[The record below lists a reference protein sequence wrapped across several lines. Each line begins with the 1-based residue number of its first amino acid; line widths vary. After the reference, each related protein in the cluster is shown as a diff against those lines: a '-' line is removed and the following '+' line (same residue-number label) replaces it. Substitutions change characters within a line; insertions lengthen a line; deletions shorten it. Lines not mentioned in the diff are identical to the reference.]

1 MSENATEELGKL
13 FADYKQEK
21 VEPVVEE
28 ITEEVTLSEDE
39 QNKFNLFSGLI
50 QSLSETNEKSY
61 PEELPS
67 DVEPAPEDDPTD
79 DVTSD
84 VGDWIKK
91 DIDKSDK
98 KVEAFQE
105 LFASLIPDPLTNSS
119 KLEPVEEQIVEE
131 VVTPV
136 EEEVIVEKK
145 VEQPKKPRTIK
156 KAMVSVDE
164 QKFMSSF
171 LDEIAKLPPKE
182 KPVDVSEQSFP
193 NSIKDSLLTPD
204 QTSLQRKVAQPEDSL
219 TRLRKE
225 FEQFRTV
232 MQRNLEAKQNAYDGN
247 SGSGAVK
254 IQDMDDVDIDTALVD
269 KNVLRFNSTTGKFD
283 GVALETEDLILET
296 GNAILLDGTDSD
308 GSDAGSRIDLE
319 DGTFGGLGTF
329 TDSTVFNDGR
339 VLAYKASTGKVE
351 GVVRVTEAL
360 VLETNEKLLLEG
372 TDSDSTN
379 EGDFLNLEDDTF
391 GRVPDLSNLVQD
403 VIPDQNNVRN
413 LGSSTKRFNELFL
426 SGQTID
432 LGGATIS
439 SDGSG
444 VVSISADGVTLP
456 QGSKV
461 STDTIA
467 VAGTNG
473 KTSVDVPFFSR
484 AGGTSTANATF
495 KFQSKG
501 LSYVFTDAGSF
512 TLANGTALEDSNP
525 ELFTF

>member
-1 MSENATEELGKL
+1 MEKSATEELSKL
-13 FADYKQEK
+13 FTGYKKEK

-79 DVTSD
+79 DVTGD
-84 VGDWIKK
+84 VGEWIKK

-105 LFASLIPDPLTNSS
+105 LFAPLTDIP
-119 KLEPVEEQIVEE
+119 LTEPVEEEIVEE
-131 VVTPV
+131 VVSPV
-136 EEEVIVEKK
+136 EEEVFVEKK
-145 VEQPKKPRTIK
+145 ISQPKKPKVIK

-171 LDEIAKLPPKE
+171 LDEISKLPPEE
-182 KPVDVSEQSFP
+182 KPVDISEQSFP

-254 IQDMDDVDIDTALVD
+254 IQDMDDVDADGALING
-269 KNVLRFNSTTGKFD
+269 NVFRFNSSKGKFD
-283 GVALETEDLILET
+283 SVAPVTEAIIQEGT
-296 GNAILLDGTDSD
+296 ENEKILLDGTDAD
-308 GSDAGSRIDLE
+308 
-319 DGTFGGLGTF
+319 
-329 TDSTVFNDGR
+329 
-339 VLAYKASTGKVE
+339 
-351 GVVRVTEAL
+351 
-360 VLETNEKLLLEG
+360 G
-372 TDSDSTN
+372 TDSGGFIS
-379 EGDFLNLEDDTF
+379 LEDDTF
-391 GRVPDLSNLVQD
+391 GSVGFDNISEDILPDLTNT
-403 VIPDQNNVRN
+403 RN
-413 LGSSTKRFNELFL
+413 LGSSTKRFKELFL
-426 SGQTID
+426 AGQTID

-439 SDGSG
+439 SDGTG
-444 VVSISADGVTLP
+444 TVSISSDGVTLP
-456 QGSKV
+456 SNSKV
-461 STDTIA
+461 GSDTIA
-467 VAGTNG
+467 KAGTNG
-473 KTSVDVPFFSR
+473 KTSIDVEFFSR

-501 LSYVFTDAGSF
+501 LSYVFTDAGTF
-512 TLANGTALEDSNP
+512 TLSDGTSLEDSNP

>member
-13 FADYKQEK
+13 FEKLESIAKETKLEEKKKIDYVETTESDLSSLFAELEK
-21 VEPVVEE
+21 VSQETKTSNGDSEE
-28 ITEEVTLSEDE
+28 KLNEFASLFENISQQKEE
-39 QNKFNLFSGLI
+39 
-50 QSLSETNEKSY
+50 Y
-61 PEELPS
+61 PDDLPS

-84 VGDWIKK
+84 VGEWIKK
-91 DIDKSDK
+91 DVDKNDK
-98 KVEAFQE
+98 KVKAIEE
-105 LFASLIPDPLTNSS
+105 LFASLLPNDLTNST
-119 KLEPVEEQIVEE
+119 KLEPIVEE
-131 VVTPV
+131 FQ
-136 EEEVIVEKK
+136 EKPI
-145 VEQPKKPRTIK
+145 QPKKSKTIK
-156 KAMVSVDE
+156 KATISVDE
-164 QKFMSSF
+164 QKFMSKV
-171 LDEIAKLPPKE
+171 LNDIEKIPTKE
-182 KPVDVSEQSFP
+182 KPVDISEQSFP

-225 FEQFRTV
+225 FEQFRTL
-232 MQRNLEAKQNAYDGN
+232 MQRNLESRQNAFSS
-247 SGSGAVK
+247 SGSGEVK
-254 IQDMDDVDIDTALVD
+254 IQNMDDIDIDTVLVD
-269 KNVLRFNSTTGKFD
+269 KNVLRFNATTGKFD

-296 GNAILLDGTDSD
+296 GSAVLLDGTDSD

-319 DGTFGGLGTF
+319 D
-329 TDSTVFNDGR
+329 
-339 VLAYKASTGKVE
+339 
-351 GVVRVTEAL
+351 
-360 VLETNEKLLLEG
+360 
-372 TDSDSTN
+372 
-379 EGDFLNLEDDTF
+379 DTF
-391 GRVPDLSNLVQD
+391 GSGVDLSNVTQD
-403 VIPDQNNVRN
+403 IIPDQNNVRN
-413 LGSSTKRFNELFL
+413 LGSSTNRFKELFL

-456 QGSKV
+456 TGSKV
-461 STDTIA
+461 SADTIA

-501 LSYVFTDAGSF
+501 LSYVFTDAGTF
-512 TLANGTALEDSNP
+512 TLSDGTALEDSNP

>member
-1 MSENATEELGKL
+1 MEKSATEELSKL
-13 FADYKQEK
+13 FTGYKKEK
-21 VEPVVEE
+21 VKPVVEE

-105 LFASLIPDPLTNSS
+105 LFAPLTDIP
-119 KLEPVEEQIVEE
+119 LTEPVEEEIVEE
-131 VVTPV
+131 VVSPV
-136 EEEVIVEKK
+136 EEEVFVEKK
-145 VEQPKKPRTIK
+145 VTQPKKPKTIK
-156 KAMVSVDE
+156 KAMVSIDE

-171 LDEIAKLPPKE
+171 LDEISKLPPEE
-182 KPVDVSEQSFP
+182 KPVDISEQSFP

-254 IQDMDDVDIDTALVD
+254 IQDMDDVDADGALING
-269 KNVLRFNSTTGKFD
+269 NVFRFNSSKGKFD
-283 GVALETEDLILET
+283 SVAPVTEAIIQEGT
-296 GNAILLDGTDSD
+296 ENEKILLDGTDAD
-308 GSDAGSRIDLE
+308 
-319 DGTFGGLGTF
+319 
-329 TDSTVFNDGR
+329 
-339 VLAYKASTGKVE
+339 
-351 GVVRVTEAL
+351 
-360 VLETNEKLLLEG
+360 G
-372 TDSDSTN
+372 TDSGGFIS
-379 EGDFLNLEDDTF
+379 LEDDTF
-391 GRVPDLSNLVQD
+391 GSVGFDNISEDIIPDLTNT
-403 VIPDQNNVRN
+403 RN
-413 LGSSTKRFNELFL
+413 LGSSTKRFKELFL
-426 SGQTID
+426 AGQTID

-439 SDGSG
+439 SDGTG
-444 VVSISADGVTLP
+444 TVSISSDGVTLP
-456 QGSKV
+456 SNSKV
-461 STDTIA
+461 GSDTIA
-467 VAGTNG
+467 KAGTNG
-473 KTSVDVPFFSR
+473 KTSIDVEFFSR

-501 LSYVFTDAGSF
+501 LSYVFTDAGTF
-512 TLANGTALEDSNP
+512 TLSDGTSLEDSNP

>member
-1 MSENATEELGKL
+1 MSKSATEELGKL
-13 FADYKQEK
+13 FAEYKEKK

-28 ITEEVTLSEDE
+28 ITEEVVLSEDE

-61 PEELPS
+61 PDELPS

-79 DVTSD
+79 DVTGD
-84 VGDWIKK
+84 VGEWIKK

-105 LFASLIPDPLTNSS
+105 LFAPLTDIP
-119 KLEPVEEQIVEE
+119 LTEPIEEEITEE
-131 VVTPV
+131 VVSPI
-136 EEEVIVEKK
+136 EEEVFVEKK
-145 VEQPKKPRTIK
+145 VSQPKKPKPIK
-156 KAMVSVDE
+156 KAMVSIDE
-164 QKFMSSF
+164 QRFMSSF
-171 LDEIAKLPPKE
+171 LDEISKLPPEE

-254 IQDMDDVDIDTALVD
+254 IQDMDDVDVDEALV
-269 KNVLRFNSTTGKFD
+269 NGRVLRFNTSKGKFD
-283 GVALETEDLILET
+283 GVAPVTEALIQEGT
-296 GNAILLDGTDSD
+296 DDDKILLDGTDSS
-308 GSDAGSRIDLE
+308 GSDSGNFITLE
-319 DGTFGGLGTF
+319 D
-329 TDSTVFNDGR
+329 
-339 VLAYKASTGKVE
+339 ASVGSAVDLTAV
-351 GVVRVTEAL
+351 AQ
-360 VLETNEKLLLEG
+360 
-372 TDSDSTN
+372 DI
-379 EGDFLNLEDDTF
+379 
-391 GRVPDLSNLVQD
+391 VPDQTNL
-403 VIPDQNNVRN
+403 RN
-413 LGSSTKRFNELFL
+413 LGSSSRRFKELFL
-426 SGQTID
+426 AGQTID

-439 SDGSG
+439 SDGTG
-444 VVSISADGVTLP
+444 TVSISSDGVTLP
-456 QGSKV
+456 SNSKV
-461 STDTIA
+461 GSDTIA
-467 VAGTNG
+467 KAGTNG
-473 KTSVDVPFFSR
+473 KTSIDVEFFSR

-501 LSYVFTDAGSF
+501 NSYVFTDSGTF
-512 TLANGTALEDSNP
+512 TLRAGTALEDQNP

>member
-1 MSENATEELGKL
+1 MEKSATEELSKL
-13 FADYKQEK
+13 FTGYKKEK

-79 DVTSD
+79 DVTGD
-84 VGDWIKK
+84 VGEWIKK

-105 LFASLIPDPLTNSS
+105 LFAPLTDIP
-119 KLEPVEEQIVEE
+119 LTEPVEEQIVEK
-131 VVTPV
+131 VISPV
-136 EEEVIVEKK
+136 EEQKIIVEKK
-145 VEQPKKPRTIK
+145 VVQPKKPKTIK
-156 KAMVSVDE
+156 KAMISVEE
-164 QKFMSSF
+164 QKYMSGF
-171 LDEIAKLPPKE
+171 LDEIAKLPPE
-182 KPVDVSEQSFP
+182 ETPVDMSEQSFP

-254 IQDMDDVDIDTALVD
+254 IQDMDDVDADGALING
-269 KNVLRFNSTTGKFD
+269 NVFRFNSSKGKFD
-283 GVALETEDLILET
+283 SVAPVTEAIIQEGT
-296 GNAILLDGTDSD
+296 ENEKILLDGTDAD
-308 GSDAGSRIDLE
+308 
-319 DGTFGGLGTF
+319 
-329 TDSTVFNDGR
+329 
-339 VLAYKASTGKVE
+339 
-351 GVVRVTEAL
+351 
-360 VLETNEKLLLEG
+360 G
-372 TDSDSTN
+372 TDSGGFIS
-379 EGDFLNLEDDTF
+379 LEDDTF
-391 GRVPDLSNLVQD
+391 GSVGFDNISEDIIPDLTNT
-403 VIPDQNNVRN
+403 RN
-413 LGSSTKRFNELFL
+413 LGSSTKRFKELFL
-426 SGQTID
+426 AGQTID

-439 SDGSG
+439 SDGTG
-444 VVSISADGVTLP
+444 VVSISSDGVTLP
-456 QGSKV
+456 SNSKV
-461 STDTIA
+461 GSDTIA
-467 VAGTNG
+467 KAGTNG
-473 KTSVDVPFFSR
+473 KTSIDVNFFSR

-495 KFQSKG
+495 KFQSVG
-501 LSYVFTDAGSF
+501 NSYVFTDSGSF
-512 TLANGTALEDSNP
+512 TLSDGTALEDSNP

>member
-13 FADYKQEK
+13 FAEYKEKK
-21 VEPVVEE
+21 VEPVIEDV
-28 ITEEVTLSEDE
+28 TEEVTLSEDE
-39 QNKFNLFSGLI
+39 QNKFNLFSVI
-50 QSLSETNEKSY
+50 IKSLSETNEKSY

-79 DVTSD
+79 DVTGD
-84 VGDWIKK
+84 VGEWIKK

-98 KVEAFQE
+98 KVEAFKE
-105 LFASLIPDPLTNSS
+105 LFAPLTDIP
-119 KLEPVEEQIVEE
+119 LTEPVEEQIVEE
-131 VVTPV
+131 VVSPI
-136 EEEVIVEKK
+136 EEEVFVEKK
-145 VEQPKKPRTIK
+145 VVQPKKPKPIK
-156 KAMVSVDE
+156 KAMVSIDE
-164 QKFMSSF
+164 QRFMSSF
-171 LDEIAKLPPKE
+171 LDEISKLPPEE
-182 KPVDVSEQSFP
+182 KPVDISEQSFP

-225 FEQFRTV
+225 FEQFRTL
-232 MQRNLEAKQNAYDGN
+232 MQRNLESRQNAFSS
-247 SGSGAVK
+247 SGSGEVK
-254 IQDMDDVDIDTALVD
+254 IQNMDDIDIDTVLVD
-269 KNVLRFNSTTGKFD
+269 KNVLRFNATTGKFD

-296 GNAILLDGTDSD
+296 GSAVLLDGTDSD

-319 DGTFGGLGTF
+319 D
-329 TDSTVFNDGR
+329 
-339 VLAYKASTGKVE
+339 
-351 GVVRVTEAL
+351 
-360 VLETNEKLLLEG
+360 
-372 TDSDSTN
+372 
-379 EGDFLNLEDDTF
+379 DTF
-391 GRVPDLSNLVQD
+391 GSGVDLSNVTQD
-403 VIPDQNNVRN
+403 IIPDQNNVRN
-413 LGSSTKRFNELFL
+413 LGSSTKRFKELFL
-426 SGQTID
+426 TGQTID

-461 STDTIA
+461 SADTIA

-501 LSYVFTDAGSF
+501 LSYVFTDAGTF

>member
-1 MSENATEELGKL
+1 MSESATEELGKL
-13 FADYKQEK
+13 FAEYKEKK

-28 ITEEVTLSEDE
+28 ITEELVLSEDE

-79 DVTSD
+79 DVTGD
-84 VGDWIKK
+84 VGEWIKK

-105 LFASLIPDPLTNSS
+105 LFAPLTDIS
-119 KLEPVEEQIVEE
+119 LTEPIEEEIVEE
-131 VVTPV
+131 VVSPV
-136 EEEVIVEKK
+136 EEEIVVEKK
-145 VEQPKKPRTIK
+145 VQQPKKPRTIK
-156 KAMVSVDE
+156 KAMISVDE
-164 QKFMSSF
+164 QKYMSSF
-171 LDEIAKLPPKE
+171 LDEISKLPPEE

-254 IQDMDDVDIDTALVD
+254 IQDMDDVDADGALING
-269 KNVLRFNSTTGKFD
+269 NVFRFNSSKGKFD
-283 GVALETEDLILET
+283 SVAPVTEAIIQEGT
-296 GNAILLDGTDSD
+296 ENEKILLDGTDADS
-308 GSDAGSRIDLE
+308 
-319 DGTFGGLGTF
+319 
-329 TDSTVFNDGR
+329 TDSGGFI
-339 VLAYKASTGKVE
+339 S
-351 GVVRVTEAL
+351 
-360 VLETNEKLLLEG
+360 
-372 TDSDSTN
+372 
-379 EGDFLNLEDDTF
+379 LEDDTF
-391 GRVPDLSNLVQD
+391 GSVGFDNISED
-403 VIPDQNNVRN
+403 IIPDRNNTRN
-413 LGSSTKRFNELFL
+413 LGSSTKRFKELFL

-444 VVSISADGVTLP
+444 VVSISSDGVTLP
-456 QGSKV
+456 SNSKV
-461 STDTIA
+461 GSDTIA
-467 VAGTNG
+467 KAGTNG
-473 KTSVDVPFFSR
+473 KTSVDVEFFSR
-484 AGGTSTANATF
+484 AGGTTTANATF

-512 TLANGTALEDSNP
+512 TLSDGTALEDSNP

>member
-1 MSENATEELGKL
+1 MEKSATEELSKL
-13 FADYKQEK
+13 FTGYKKEK
-21 VEPVVEE
+21 VKPVVEE

-79 DVTSD
+79 DVTGD
-84 VGDWIKK
+84 VGEWIKK

-105 LFASLIPDPLTNSS
+105 LFAPLTDIP
-119 KLEPVEEQIVEE
+119 LTEPVEEEIVEE
-131 VVTPV
+131 VVSPV
-136 EEEVIVEKK
+136 EEEVFVEKK
-145 VEQPKKPRTIK
+145 ISQPKKPKVIK

-171 LDEIAKLPPKE
+171 LDEISKLPPEE
-182 KPVDVSEQSFP
+182 KPVDISEQSFP

-254 IQDMDDVDIDTALVD
+254 IQDMDDVDADGALING
-269 KNVLRFNSTTGKFD
+269 NVFRFNSSKGKFD
-283 GVALETEDLILET
+283 SVAPVTEAIIQEGT
-296 GNAILLDGTDSD
+296 ENEKILLDGTDAD
-308 GSDAGSRIDLE
+308 
-319 DGTFGGLGTF
+319 
-329 TDSTVFNDGR
+329 
-339 VLAYKASTGKVE
+339 
-351 GVVRVTEAL
+351 
-360 VLETNEKLLLEG
+360 G
-372 TDSDSTN
+372 TDSGGFIS
-379 EGDFLNLEDDTF
+379 LEDDTF
-391 GRVPDLSNLVQD
+391 GSVGFDNISEDILPDLTNT
-403 VIPDQNNVRN
+403 RN
-413 LGSSTKRFNELFL
+413 LGSSTKRFKELFL
-426 SGQTID
+426 AGQTID

-439 SDGSG
+439 SDGTG
-444 VVSISADGVTLP
+444 TVSISSDGVTLP
-456 QGSKV
+456 SNSKV
-461 STDTIA
+461 GSDTIA
-467 VAGTNG
+467 KAGTNG
-473 KTSVDVPFFSR
+473 KTSIDVEFFSR

-501 LSYVFTDAGSF
+501 LSYVFTDAGTF
-512 TLANGTALEDSNP
+512 TLSDGTSLEDSNP

>member
-1 MSENATEELGKL
+1 MEKSATEELSKL
-13 FADYKQEK
+13 FTGYKKEK

-79 DVTSD
+79 DVTGD
-84 VGDWIKK
+84 VGEWIKK

-105 LFASLIPDPLTNSS
+105 LFAPLTDIP
-119 KLEPVEEQIVEE
+119 LIE
-131 VVTPV
+131 PV
-136 EEEVIVEKK
+136 EEEVVEEVVSPVEEEVFVEKK
-145 VEQPKKPRTIK
+145 ISQPKKPKTIK

-254 IQDMDDVDIDTALVD
+254 IQDMDDVDADGALING
-269 KNVLRFNSTTGKFD
+269 NVFRFNSSKGKFD
-283 GVALETEDLILET
+283 SVAPVTEAIIQEGT
-296 GNAILLDGTDSD
+296 ENAKILLDGTDAD
-308 GSDAGSRIDLE
+308 
-319 DGTFGGLGTF
+319 
-329 TDSTVFNDGR
+329 
-339 VLAYKASTGKVE
+339 
-351 GVVRVTEAL
+351 
-360 VLETNEKLLLEG
+360 G
-372 TDSDSTN
+372 TDSGGFIS
-379 EGDFLNLEDDTF
+379 LQDDTF
-391 GRVPDLSNLVQD
+391 GSVGFDNISEDIVPDQTNT
-403 VIPDQNNVRN
+403 RN
-413 LGSSTKRFNELFL
+413 LGSSSRRFKELFL

-444 VVSISADGVTLP
+444 TVSISSDGVTLP
-456 QGSKV
+456 SNSKV
-461 STDTIA
+461 GSDTIA
-467 VAGTNG
+467 KAGTNG
-473 KTSVDVPFFSR
+473 KTSIDVEFFSR

>member
-13 FADYKQEK
+13 FAEYKEKK
-21 VEPVVEE
+21 VEPVIEDV
-28 ITEEVTLSEDE
+28 TEEVTLSEDE

-84 VGDWIKK
+84 VGEWIKK

-105 LFASLIPDPLTNSS
+105 LFAPLTDIP
-119 KLEPVEEQIVEE
+119 LTEPVEEEIVEE
-131 VVTPV
+131 VVSPV
-136 EEEVIVEKK
+136 EEEVFVEKK
-145 VEQPKKPRTIK
+145 VVQPKKPKTIK

-171 LDEIAKLPPKE
+171 LDEIAKLPPEE

-254 IQDMDDVDIDTALVD
+254 IQDMDDVDADGALING
-269 KNVLRFNSTTGKFD
+269 NVFRFNSSKGKFD
-283 GVALETEDLILET
+283 SVAPVTEAIIQEGT
-296 GNAILLDGTDSD
+296 ENEKILLDGTDADS
-308 GSDAGSRIDLE
+308 
-319 DGTFGGLGTF
+319 
-329 TDSTVFNDGR
+329 TDSGGFI
-339 VLAYKASTGKVE
+339 S
-351 GVVRVTEAL
+351 
-360 VLETNEKLLLEG
+360 
-372 TDSDSTN
+372 
-379 EGDFLNLEDDTF
+379 LEDDTF
-391 GRVPDLSNLVQD
+391 GSGVDLSSISQD
-403 VIPDQNNVRN
+403 IIPVRTNTIN
-413 LGSSTKRFNELFL
+413 LGSSTKRFKELFL
-426 SGQTID
+426 AGSTID

-439 SDGSG
+439 SDGTG
-444 VVSISADGVTLP
+444 TVSISSDGVTLP
-456 QGSKV
+456 SNSKV
-461 STDTIA
+461 GSDTIA
-467 VAGTNG
+467 KAGTNG
-473 KTSVDVPFFSR
+473 KTSIDVEFFSR

-501 LSYVFTDAGSF
+501 LSYVFTDGGSF
-512 TLANGTALEDSNP
+512 TLSDGTALEDSNP

>member
-13 FADYKQEK
+13 FAEYKEKK
-21 VEPVVEE
+21 VEPVIEDVM
-28 ITEEVTLSEDE
+28 EEVTLSEDE

-61 PEELPS
+61 PEDLPS

-84 VGDWIKK
+84 VGEWIKK

-105 LFASLIPDPLTNSS
+105 LFAPLTDIPLTES
-119 KLEPVEEQIVEE
+119 VEEEIVEE
-131 VVTPV
+131 VVSPV
-136 EEEVIVEKK
+136 EEEVFVEKK
-145 VEQPKKPRTIK
+145 VVQPKKPKPIK

-171 LDEIAKLPPKE
+171 LDEISKLPPEE
-182 KPVDVSEQSFP
+182 KPVDISEQSFP

-308 GSDAGSRIDLE
+308 GTDAGH
-319 DGTFGGLGTF
+319 
-329 TDSTVFNDGR
+329 
-339 VLAYKASTGKVE
+339 
-351 GVVRVTEAL
+351 
-360 VLETNEKLLLEG
+360 
-372 TDSDSTN
+372 
-379 EGDFLNLEDDTF
+379 FLNLEDDSF
-391 GRVPDLSNLVQD
+391 GSGADLSNVVQD
-403 VIPDQNNVRN
+403 IIPDQTNTRN
-413 LGSSTKRFNELFL
+413 LGSSDKRFKELFL

-456 QGSKV
+456 TGSKI
-461 STDTIA
+461 SADTIA

-512 TLANGTALEDSNP
+512 TLSDGTALEDSNP
-525 ELFTF
+525 ELFSF

>member
-1 MSENATEELGKL
+1 MSESATEELGKL
-13 FADYKQEK
+13 FAEYKEKK

-28 ITEEVTLSEDE
+28 ITEEIVLSEDE

-79 DVTSD
+79 DVTGD
-84 VGDWIKK
+84 VGEWIKK

-105 LFASLIPDPLTNSS
+105 LFAPLTDIP
-119 KLEPVEEQIVEE
+119 LTEPVEEQIVEE
-131 VVTPV
+131 VVSPV
-136 EEEVIVEKK
+136 EEDIVVEKK
-145 VEQPKKPRTIK
+145 VQRPKKPRTIK
-156 KAMVSVDE
+156 KAMISVDE
-164 QKFMSSF
+164 QKYMSSF
-171 LDEIAKLPPKE
+171 LDEISKLPPEE

-254 IQDMDDVDIDTALVD
+254 IQDMDDVDVDEALV
-269 KNVLRFNSTTGKFD
+269 NGRVLRFNTSKGKFD
-283 GVALETEDLILET
+283 GVAPVTEALIQEGT
-296 GNAILLDGTDSD
+296 DDDKILLDGTDSS
-308 GSDAGSRIDLE
+308 GSDSGNFITLE
-319 DGTFGGLGTF
+319 D
-329 TDSTVFNDGR
+329 
-339 VLAYKASTGKVE
+339 ASVGSAVDLTAV
-351 GVVRVTEAL
+351 AQ
-360 VLETNEKLLLEG
+360 
-372 TDSDSTN
+372 DI
-379 EGDFLNLEDDTF
+379 
-391 GRVPDLSNLVQD
+391 VPDQTNL
-403 VIPDQNNVRN
+403 RN
-413 LGSSTKRFNELFL
+413 LGSSSRRFKELFL

-439 SDGSG
+439 SDGTG
-444 VVSISADGVTLP
+444 TVSISSDGVTLP
-456 QGSKV
+456 SNSKV
-461 STDTIA
+461 GSDTIA
-467 VAGTNG
+467 KAGTNG
-473 KTSVDVPFFSR
+473 KTSIDVDFFSR

-501 LSYVFTDAGSF
+501 NSYVFTDSGTF
-512 TLANGTALEDSNP
+512 TLRAGTALEDQNP

>member
-1 MSENATEELGKL
+1 MSDSTTEELGKL
-13 FADYKQEK
+13 FEKLESIAKETKLEEKKKIDYVETTESDLSSLFTELEK
-21 VEPVVEE
+21 VSQE
-28 ITEEVTLSEDE
+28 TKTSNEDSKDKLNE
-39 QNKFNLFSGLI
+39 FASLFENIS
-50 QSLSETNEKSY
+50 QQKEDY
-61 PEELPS
+61 PDDLPS

-91 DIDKSDK
+91 DVDKNDK
-98 KVEAFQE
+98 KVKAIEE
-105 LFASLIPDPLTNSS
+105 LFASLLPNDLTNSS
-119 KLEPVEEQIVEE
+119 KLEPIVEE
-131 VVTPV
+131 FQ
-136 EEEVIVEKK
+136 EKPT
-145 VEQPKKPRTIK
+145 QPKKSKTIK
-156 KAMVSVDE
+156 KATISVDE
-164 QKFMSSF
+164 QKFMSKV
-171 LDEIAKLPPKE
+171 LNDIEKIPTKE
-182 KPVDVSEQSFP
+182 KPVDISEQSFP

-225 FEQFRTV
+225 FEQFRTL
-232 MQRNLEAKQNAYDGN
+232 MQRNLESRQNAFSS
-247 SGSGAVK
+247 SGSGEVK
-254 IQDMDDVDIDTALVD
+254 IQNMDDIDIDTVLVD
-269 KNVLRFNSTTGKFD
+269 KNVLRFNATTGKFD

-296 GNAILLDGTDSD
+296 GSAVLLDGTDSD

-319 DGTFGGLGTF
+319 D
-329 TDSTVFNDGR
+329 
-339 VLAYKASTGKVE
+339 
-351 GVVRVTEAL
+351 
-360 VLETNEKLLLEG
+360 
-372 TDSDSTN
+372 
-379 EGDFLNLEDDTF
+379 DTF
-391 GRVPDLSNLVQD
+391 GSGVDLSNVTQD
-403 VIPDQNNVRN
+403 IIPDQNNVRN
-413 LGSSTKRFNELFL
+413 LGSSSKRFKELFL

-456 QGSKV
+456 TGSKV
-461 STDTIA
+461 SADTIA

-501 LSYVFTDAGSF
+501 LSYVFTDAGTF
-512 TLANGTALEDSNP
+512 TLSDGTALEDSNP

>member
-1 MSENATEELGKL
+1 MSDSVTKELGKL
-13 FADYKQEK
+13 FEKLESVAKETKLEEKKKIDYVETTESDLSSLFAELEK
-21 VEPVVEE
+21 VSQE
-28 ITEEVTLSEDE
+28 TKTSNEDSKDKLNE
-39 QNKFNLFSGLI
+39 FASLFENIS
-50 QSLSETNEKSY
+50 QQKEDY
-61 PEELPS
+61 PDDLPS

-91 DIDKSDK
+91 DVDKNDK
-98 KVEAFQE
+98 KVKAIEE
-105 LFASLIPDPLTNSS
+105 LFASLLPNDLTNSS
-119 KLEPVEEQIVEE
+119 KLAPVVEEFQ
-131 VVTPV
+131 
-136 EEEVIVEKK
+136 KK
-145 VEQPKKPRTIK
+145 PTQPKKSKTIK
-156 KAMVSVDE
+156 KAIISMDE
-164 QKFMSSF
+164 QKFMSDVLQDISKVP
-171 LDEIAKLPPKE
+171 EE
-182 KPVDVSEQSFP
+182 KTPVDVSEQSFP

-225 FEQFRTV
+225 FEQFRTL
-232 MQRNLEAKQNAYDGN
+232 MQRNLESRQNAFSS
-247 SGSGAVK
+247 SGSGEVK
-254 IQDMDDVDIDTALVD
+254 IQNMDDIDIDTVLVD
-269 KNVLRFNSTTGKFD
+269 KNVLRFNATTGKFD

-296 GNAILLDGTDSD
+296 GSAVLLDGTDSD

-319 DGTFGGLGTF
+319 D
-329 TDSTVFNDGR
+329 
-339 VLAYKASTGKVE
+339 
-351 GVVRVTEAL
+351 
-360 VLETNEKLLLEG
+360 
-372 TDSDSTN
+372 
-379 EGDFLNLEDDTF
+379 DTF
-391 GRVPDLSNLVQD
+391 GSGVDLSNVTQD
-403 VIPDQNNVRN
+403 IIPDQNNVRN
-413 LGSSTKRFNELFL
+413 LGSSSKRFKELFL

-456 QGSKV
+456 TGSKV
-461 STDTIA
+461 SADTIA

-501 LSYVFTDAGSF
+501 LSYVFTDAGTF
-512 TLANGTALEDSNP
+512 TLSDGTALEDSNP

>member
-13 FADYKQEK
+13 FAEYKEKK
-21 VEPVVEE
+21 VEPVIEE

-105 LFASLIPDPLTNSS
+105 LFAPLTDIP
-119 KLEPVEEQIVEE
+119 LTEPVEEQIVEK
-131 VVTPV
+131 VISPV
-136 EEEVIVEKK
+136 EEQEIIVEKK
-145 VEQPKKPRTIK
+145 VVQPKKPKTIK
-156 KAMVSVDE
+156 KAMISVEE
-164 QKFMSSF
+164 QKYMSGF
-171 LDEIAKLPPKE
+171 LDEIAKLPPE
-182 KPVDVSEQSFP
+182 ETPVDMSEQSFP

-254 IQDMDDVDIDTALVD
+254 IQDMDDVDADGALING
-269 KNVLRFNSTTGKFD
+269 NVFRFNSSKGKFD
-283 GVALETEDLILET
+283 SVAPVTEALIQEGT
-296 GNAILLDGTDSD
+296 DDDKILLDGTDSS
-308 GSDAGSRIDLE
+308 GSDSGNFITLE
-319 DGTFGGLGTF
+319 D
-329 TDSTVFNDGR
+329 
-339 VLAYKASTGKVE
+339 ASVGSAV
-351 GVVRVTEAL
+351 
-360 VLETNEKLLLEG
+360 
-372 TDSDSTN
+372 
-379 EGDFLNLEDDTF
+379 
-391 GRVPDLSNLVQD
+391 DLTAVAQD
-403 VIPDQNNVRN
+403 IIPDQGNLRN
-413 LGSSTKRFNELFL
+413 LGSSSRRFKELFL
-426 SGQTID
+426 AGSTID

-439 SDGSG
+439 SDGTG
-444 VVSISADGVTLP
+444 TVSISSDGVTLP
-456 QGSKV
+456 SNSKV
-461 STDTIA
+461 GSDTIA
-467 VAGTNG
+467 KAGTNG
-473 KTSVDVPFFSR
+473 KTSIDVEFFSR

-501 LSYVFTDAGSF
+501 LSYVFTDGGSF
-512 TLANGTALEDSNP
+512 TLSDGTALEDQNP

>member
-1 MSENATEELGKL
+1 MSDSATEELGKL
-13 FADYKQEK
+13 FEKLESIAKETKLEEKKKIDYVETTESDLSSLFTELEK
-21 VEPVVEE
+21 VSQE
-28 ITEEVTLSEDE
+28 TKTSNEDSKDKLNE
-39 QNKFNLFSGLI
+39 FASLFENIS
-50 QSLSETNEKSY
+50 QQKEDY
-61 PEELPS
+61 PDDLPS

-91 DIDKSDK
+91 DVDKNDK
-98 KVEAFQE
+98 KVKAIEE
-105 LFASLIPDPLTNSS
+105 LFASLLPNDLTNSS
-119 KLEPVEEQIVEE
+119 KLEPIVEE
-131 VVTPV
+131 FQ
-136 EEEVIVEKK
+136 EKPT
-145 VEQPKKPRTIK
+145 QPKKSKTIK
-156 KAMVSVDE
+156 KATISVDE
-164 QKFMSSF
+164 QKFMSKV
-171 LDEIAKLPPKE
+171 LNDIEKIPTKE
-182 KPVDVSEQSFP
+182 KPVDISEQSFP

-225 FEQFRTV
+225 FEQFRTL
-232 MQRNLEAKQNAYDGN
+232 MQRNLESRQNAFSS
-247 SGSGAVK
+247 SGSGEVK
-254 IQDMDDVDIDTALVD
+254 IQNMDDIDIDTVLVD
-269 KNVLRFNSTTGKFD
+269 KNVLRFNATTGKFD

-296 GNAILLDGTDSD
+296 GSAVLLDGTDSD

-319 DGTFGGLGTF
+319 D
-329 TDSTVFNDGR
+329 
-339 VLAYKASTGKVE
+339 
-351 GVVRVTEAL
+351 
-360 VLETNEKLLLEG
+360 
-372 TDSDSTN
+372 
-379 EGDFLNLEDDTF
+379 DTF
-391 GRVPDLSNLVQD
+391 GSGVDLSNVTQD
-403 VIPDQNNVRN
+403 IIPDQNNVRN
-413 LGSSTKRFNELFL
+413 LGSSTKRFKELFL

-456 QGSKV
+456 TGSKV
-461 STDTIA
+461 SADTIA

-501 LSYVFTDAGSF
+501 LSYVFTDAGTF
-512 TLANGTALEDSNP
+512 TLSDGTALEDSNP

>member
-1 MSENATEELGKL
+1 MEKSATEELSKL
-13 FADYKQEK
+13 FTGYKKEK

-50 QSLSETNEKSY
+50 QSLSETSEKSY

-84 VGDWIKK
+84 VGEWIKK

-105 LFASLIPDPLTNSS
+105 LFAPLTDIP
-119 KLEPVEEQIVEE
+119 LTEPVEEEIVEE
-131 VVTPV
+131 VVSPV
-136 EEEVIVEKK
+136 EEEVFVEKK
-145 VEQPKKPRTIK
+145 ISQPKKPKVIK

-171 LDEIAKLPPKE
+171 LDEISKLPPEE
-182 KPVDVSEQSFP
+182 KPVDISEQSFP

-254 IQDMDDVDIDTALVD
+254 IQDMDDVDADGALING
-269 KNVLRFNSTTGKFD
+269 NVFRFNSSKGKFD
-283 GVALETEDLILET
+283 SVAPVTEAIIQEGT
-296 GNAILLDGTDSD
+296 ENEKILLDGTDAD
-308 GSDAGSRIDLE
+308 
-319 DGTFGGLGTF
+319 
-329 TDSTVFNDGR
+329 
-339 VLAYKASTGKVE
+339 
-351 GVVRVTEAL
+351 
-360 VLETNEKLLLEG
+360 G
-372 TDSDSTN
+372 TDSGGFIS
-379 EGDFLNLEDDTF
+379 LEDDTF
-391 GRVPDLSNLVQD
+391 GSVGFDNISEDILPDLTNT
-403 VIPDQNNVRN
+403 RN
-413 LGSSTKRFNELFL
+413 LGSSTKRFKELFL
-426 SGQTID
+426 AGQTID

-439 SDGSG
+439 SDGTG
-444 VVSISADGVTLP
+444 TVSISSDGVTLP
-456 QGSKV
+456 SNSKV
-461 STDTIA
+461 GSDTIA
-467 VAGTNG
+467 KAGTNG
-473 KTSVDVPFFSR
+473 KTSIDVEFFSR

-501 LSYVFTDAGSF
+501 LSYVFTDAGTF
-512 TLANGTALEDSNP
+512 TLSDGTSLEDSNP

>member
-1 MSENATEELGKL
+1 MSGSATEELGKL
-13 FADYKQEK
+13 FAEYKEKK
-21 VEPVVEE
+21 VEPVIEE
-28 ITEEVTLSEDE
+28 VTEEVVLSEDE

-67 DVEPAPEDDPTD
+67 DVEPTPEDDPMD
-79 DVTSD
+79 DVTGD

-105 LFASLIPDPLTNSS
+105 LFAPLTDIP
-119 KLEPVEEQIVEE
+119 LTEPVEEEIVEE
-131 VVTPV
+131 VVSPV
-136 EEEVIVEKK
+136 EEEVFVEKK

-156 KAMVSVDE
+156 KAMISVDE

-171 LDEIAKLPPKE
+171 LEDISKIPPEE

-204 QTSLQRKVAQPEDSL
+204 QTSLQRQAAQPEDSL

-254 IQDMDDVDIDTALVD
+254 IQDMDDVDTDTALL
-269 KNVLRFNSTTGKFD
+269 NGRVLQFNSTLGKFD
-283 GVALETEDLILET
+283 GINRVTE
-296 GNAILLDGTDSD
+296 AIIQEGTANDKIVLDGTDSD
-308 GSDAGSRIDLE
+308 GTDAGH
-319 DGTFGGLGTF
+319 
-329 TDSTVFNDGR
+329 
-339 VLAYKASTGKVE
+339 
-351 GVVRVTEAL
+351 
-360 VLETNEKLLLEG
+360 
-372 TDSDSTN
+372 
-379 EGDFLNLEDDTF
+379 FLNLEDDSF
-391 GRVPDLSNLVQD
+391 GSGADLSNVVQD
-403 VIPDQNNVRN
+403 IIPDQNNVRN
-413 LGSSTKRFNELFL
+413 LGSSDKRFKELFL

-461 STDTIA
+461 VADTIA
-467 VAGTNG
+467 TAGTNG
-473 KTSVDVPFFSR
+473 KTSVDVEFFSR

-501 LSYVFTDAGSF
+501 LSYVFTDAGTF

-525 ELFTF
+525 ELFSF

>member
-1 MSENATEELGKL
+1 MSESATEELGKL
-13 FADYKQEK
+13 FADYKRKK
-21 VEPVVEE
+21 VEPVTEE
-28 ITEEVTLSEDE
+28 ITEEVVLSEDE

-84 VGDWIKK
+84 VGEWIKK

-105 LFASLIPDPLTNSS
+105 LFAPLTDIP
-119 KLEPVEEQIVEE
+119 LTEPVEEEIVEE
-131 VVTPV
+131 VVSPV
-136 EEEVIVEKK
+136 EEEVFIEKK
-145 VEQPKKPRTIK
+145 VVQPKKPKTIK

-171 LDEIAKLPPKE
+171 LDEIAKLPPEE

-254 IQDMDDVDIDTALVD
+254 IQDMDDVDVDSALVD
-269 KNVLRFNSTTGKFD
+269 GRVLKFNATSGKFD
-283 GVALETEDLILET
+283 GVGLETEDLILET
-296 GNAILLDGTDSD
+296 GSAILLDGTNSD
-308 GSDAGSRIDLE
+308 QDDAGSRIDLE
-319 DGTFGGLGTF
+319 DGTFGGLSTF
-329 TDSTVFNDGR
+329 ADSTVFNDGR

-351 GVVRVTEAL
+351 GIVRVTEAI

-372 TDSDSTN
+372 TDSDGTD
-379 EGDFLNLEDDTF
+379 EGDFFNLENDTF
-391 GRVPDLSNLVQD
+391 GSVGFDNISED
-403 VIPDQNNVRN
+403 IIPDQNNVRS
-413 LGSSTKRFNELFL
+413 LGSDGKRFKDLFL

-444 VVSISADGVTLP
+444 TVTISSDGVTLP
-456 QGSKV
+456 TGSKIQ
-461 STDTIA
+461 DDNIA
-467 VAGTNG
+467 IAGSNG
-473 KTSVDVPFFSR
+473 KTSTDVPFFSR

-501 LSYVFTDAGSF
+501 LSYVFTDAGTF

>member
-1 MSENATEELGKL
+1 MYDDTKEELGKL
-13 FADYKQEK
+13 FAEYKEKK
-21 VEPVVEE
+21 VEPAVEE
-28 ITEEVTLSEDE
+28 IKEEVFLSEDE

-50 QSLSETNEKSY
+50 HSLSETNEKSY

-67 DVEPAPEDDPTD
+67 DVEPVPDDPTD
-79 DVTSD
+79 DVTGD

-105 LFASLIPDPLTNSS
+105 LFAPLTDIPPTESI
-119 KLEPVEEQIVEE
+119 EEEIVEE
-131 VVTPV
+131 VVSPI
-136 EEEVIVEKK
+136 EEEVFVEKK

-156 KAMVSVDE
+156 KAMISVDE

-171 LDEIAKLPPKE
+171 LEDISKLPPEK

-254 IQDMDDVDIDTALVD
+254 IQDMDDVDVDEALV
-269 KNVLRFNSTTGKFD
+269 NGRVLRFNTSKGKFD
-283 GVALETEDLILET
+283 GVAPVTEALIQEGTEDDK
-296 GNAILLDGTDSD
+296 ILLDGTDSS
-308 GSDAGSRIDLE
+308 GSNSGNFITLE
-319 DGTFGGLGTF
+319 D
-329 TDSTVFNDGR
+329 
-339 VLAYKASTGKVE
+339 ASVGSAV
-351 GVVRVTEAL
+351 
-360 VLETNEKLLLEG
+360 
-372 TDSDSTN
+372 
-379 EGDFLNLEDDTF
+379 
-391 GRVPDLSNLVQD
+391 DLTAVAQD
-403 VIPDQNNVRN
+403 IIPDQGDLRN
-413 LGSSTKRFNELFL
+413 LGSSSRRFKELFL
-426 SGQTID
+426 SGSTID

-444 VVSISADGVTLP
+444 TVSISSDGVTLP
-456 QGSKV
+456 SNSKV
-461 STDTIA
+461 GSDTIA
-467 VAGTNG
+467 KAGTNG
-473 KTSVDVPFFSR
+473 KTSIDVDFFSR
-484 AGGTSTANATF
+484 ADGTSTANATF

-501 LSYVFTDAGSF
+501 NSYVFTDSGTF
-512 TLANGTALEDSNP
+512 TLRAGTAIEDQNP

>member
-1 MSENATEELGKL
+1 MEKSATEELSKL
-13 FADYKQEK
+13 FTGYKKEK

-67 DVEPAPEDDPTD
+67 DVEPAPEADTTD

-105 LFASLIPDPLTNSS
+105 LFAPLTDIP
-119 KLEPVEEQIVEE
+119 LTEPVEEEIVEE
-131 VVTPV
+131 VVSPV
-136 EEEVIVEKK
+136 EEEVFVEKK
-145 VEQPKKPRTIK
+145 ISQPKKPKIIK

-164 QKFMSSF
+164 QKFMSGF
-171 LDEIAKLPPKE
+171 LDEIAKLPPEE

-254 IQDMDDVDIDTALVD
+254 IQDMDDVDADGALING
-269 KNVLRFNSTTGKFD
+269 NVFRFNSSKGKFD
-283 GVALETEDLILET
+283 SVAPVTEAIIQEGT
-296 GNAILLDGTDSD
+296 ENEKILLDGTDAD
-308 GSDAGSRIDLE
+308 
-319 DGTFGGLGTF
+319 
-329 TDSTVFNDGR
+329 
-339 VLAYKASTGKVE
+339 
-351 GVVRVTEAL
+351 
-360 VLETNEKLLLEG
+360 G
-372 TDSDSTN
+372 TDSGGFIS
-379 EGDFLNLEDDTF
+379 LEDDTF
-391 GRVPDLSNLVQD
+391 GSVGFDNISEDIIPDLTNT
-403 VIPDQNNVRN
+403 RN
-413 LGSSTKRFNELFL
+413 LGSSTKRFKELFL
-426 SGQTID
+426 AGQTID

-439 SDGSG
+439 SDGTG
-444 VVSISADGVTLP
+444 TVSISSDGVTLP
-456 QGSKV
+456 SNSKV
-461 STDTIA
+461 GSDTIA
-467 VAGTNG
+467 KAGTNG
-473 KTSVDVPFFSR
+473 KTSIDVEFFSR

-501 LSYVFTDAGSF
+501 LSYVFTDAGTF
-512 TLANGTALEDSNP
+512 TLSDGTALEDQNP

>member
-1 MSENATEELGKL
+1 MEKSATEELSKL
-13 FADYKQEK
+13 FTGYKKEK
-21 VEPVVEE
+21 VKPVVEE

-50 QSLSETNEKSY
+50 QSLSETSEKSY

-84 VGDWIKK
+84 VGEWIKK

-105 LFASLIPDPLTNSS
+105 LFAPLTDIP
-119 KLEPVEEQIVEE
+119 LTEPVEEEIVEE
-131 VVTPV
+131 VVSPV
-136 EEEVIVEKK
+136 EEEVFVEKK
-145 VEQPKKPRTIK
+145 ISQPKKPKVIK

-171 LDEIAKLPPKE
+171 LDEISKLPPEE
-182 KPVDVSEQSFP
+182 KPVDISEQSFP

-254 IQDMDDVDIDTALVD
+254 IQDMDDVDADGALING
-269 KNVLRFNSTTGKFD
+269 NVFRFNSSKGKFD
-283 GVALETEDLILET
+283 SVAPVTEAIIQEGT
-296 GNAILLDGTDSD
+296 ENEKILLDGTDAD
-308 GSDAGSRIDLE
+308 
-319 DGTFGGLGTF
+319 
-329 TDSTVFNDGR
+329 
-339 VLAYKASTGKVE
+339 
-351 GVVRVTEAL
+351 
-360 VLETNEKLLLEG
+360 G
-372 TDSDSTN
+372 TDSGGFIS
-379 EGDFLNLEDDTF
+379 LEDDTF
-391 GRVPDLSNLVQD
+391 GSVGFDNISEDILPDLTNT
-403 VIPDQNNVRN
+403 RN
-413 LGSSTKRFNELFL
+413 LGSSTKRFKELFL
-426 SGQTID
+426 AGQTID

-439 SDGSG
+439 SDGTG
-444 VVSISADGVTLP
+444 TVSISSDGVTLP
-456 QGSKV
+456 SNSKV
-461 STDTIA
+461 GSDTIA
-467 VAGTNG
+467 KAGTNG
-473 KTSVDVPFFSR
+473 KTSIDVEFFSR

-501 LSYVFTDAGSF
+501 LSYVFTDAGTF
-512 TLANGTALEDSNP
+512 TLSDGTSLEDSNP

>member
-1 MSENATEELGKL
+1 MSDSTTEELGKL
-13 FADYKQEK
+13 FEKLESIAKETKLEEKKKIDYVETTESDLSSLFTELEK
-21 VEPVVEE
+21 VSQE
-28 ITEEVTLSEDE
+28 TKTSNEDSKDKLNE
-39 QNKFNLFSGLI
+39 FASLFENIS
-50 QSLSETNEKSY
+50 QQKEDY
-61 PEELPS
+61 PDDLPS

-91 DIDKSDK
+91 DVDKNDK
-98 KVEAFQE
+98 KVKAIEE
-105 LFASLIPDPLTNSS
+105 LFASLLPNDLTNSS
-119 KLEPVEEQIVEE
+119 KLEPIVEE
-131 VVTPV
+131 FQ
-136 EEEVIVEKK
+136 EKPT
-145 VEQPKKPRTIK
+145 QPKKSKTIK
-156 KAMVSVDE
+156 KATISVDE
-164 QKFMSSF
+164 QKFMSKV
-171 LDEIAKLPPKE
+171 LNDIEKIPTKE
-182 KPVDVSEQSFP
+182 KPVDISEQSFP

-225 FEQFRTV
+225 FEQFRTL
-232 MQRNLEAKQNAYDGN
+232 MQRNLESRQNAFSS
-247 SGSGAVK
+247 SGSGEVK
-254 IQDMDDVDIDTALVD
+254 IQNMDDIDIDTVLVD
-269 KNVLRFNSTTGKFD
+269 KNVLRFNATTGKFD

-296 GNAILLDGTDSD
+296 GSAVLLDGTDSD

-319 DGTFGGLGTF
+319 D
-329 TDSTVFNDGR
+329 
-339 VLAYKASTGKVE
+339 
-351 GVVRVTEAL
+351 
-360 VLETNEKLLLEG
+360 
-372 TDSDSTN
+372 
-379 EGDFLNLEDDTF
+379 DTF
-391 GRVPDLSNLVQD
+391 GSGVDLSNVTQD
-403 VIPDQNNVRN
+403 IIPDQNNVRN
-413 LGSSTKRFNELFL
+413 LGSSSKRFKELFL

-456 QGSKV
+456 TGSKV
-461 STDTIA
+461 STDNIA

-501 LSYVFTDAGSF
+501 LSYVFTDAGTF
-512 TLANGTALEDSNP
+512 TLSDGTALEDSNP

>member
-1 MSENATEELGKL
+1 MSKSATEELGKL
-13 FADYKQEK
+13 FAEYKEKK

-28 ITEEVTLSEDE
+28 ITEEFILSEDE
-39 QNKFNLFSGLI
+39 QKKFNLFSGLI

-79 DVTSD
+79 DVTGD
-84 VGDWIKK
+84 VGEWIKK

-105 LFASLIPDPLTNSS
+105 LFAPLTDIS
-119 KLEPVEEQIVEE
+119 LTEPIEEEIVEE
-131 VVTPV
+131 VVSPV
-136 EEEVIVEKK
+136 EEEIVVEKK
-145 VEQPKKPRTIK
+145 VQQPKKPRTIK
-156 KAMVSVDE
+156 KAMISVDE
-164 QKFMSSF
+164 QKYMSSF
-171 LDEIAKLPPKE
+171 LDEISKLPPEE

-254 IQDMDDVDIDTALVD
+254 IQDMDDVDADGALING
-269 KNVLRFNSTTGKFD
+269 NVFRFNSSKGKFD
-283 GVALETEDLILET
+283 SVAPVTEALIQEGTEDDK
-296 GNAILLDGTDSD
+296 ILLDGTDSS
-308 GSDAGSRIDLE
+308 GSDSGSLITLQDASVGSAVDLTSVAQ
-319 DGTFGGLGTF
+319 DIIP
-329 TDSTVFNDGR
+329 
-339 VLAYKASTGKVE
+339 
-351 GVVRVTEAL
+351 
-360 VLETNEKLLLEG
+360 
-372 TDSDSTN
+372 DSTN
-379 EGDFLNLEDDTF
+379 T
-391 GRVPDLSNLVQD
+391 
-403 VIPDQNNVRN
+403 RN
-413 LGSSTKRFNELFL
+413 LGSSSKRFKELFL
-426 SGQTID
+426 AGSTID

-439 SDGSG
+439 SDGTG
-444 VVSISADGVTLP
+444 TVSISSDGVTLP
-456 QGSKV
+456 SNSKV
-461 STDTIA
+461 GSDTIA
-467 VAGTNG
+467 KAGSNG
-473 KTSVDVPFFSR
+473 KTSIDVEFFSR

-501 LSYVFTDAGSF
+501 LSYVFTDGGSF
-512 TLANGTALEDSNP
+512 TLSDGTALEDSNP

>member
-269 KNVLRFNSTTGKFD
+269 
-283 GVALETEDLILET
+283 
-296 GNAILLDGTDSD
+296 
-308 GSDAGSRIDLE
+308 
-319 DGTFGGLGTF
+319 
-329 TDSTVFNDGR
+329 
-339 VLAYKASTGKVE
+339 
-351 GVVRVTEAL
+351 
-360 VLETNEKLLLEG
+360 
-372 TDSDSTN
+372 
-379 EGDFLNLEDDTF
+379 
-391 GRVPDLSNLVQD
+391 
-403 VIPDQNNVRN
+403 
-413 LGSSTKRFNELFL
+413 
-426 SGQTID
+426 
-432 LGGATIS
+432 
-439 SDGSG
+439 
-444 VVSISADGVTLP
+444 
-456 QGSKV
+456 
-461 STDTIA
+461 
-467 VAGTNG
+467 
-473 KTSVDVPFFSR
+473 
-484 AGGTSTANATF
+484 
-495 KFQSKG
+495 
-501 LSYVFTDAGSF
+501 
-512 TLANGTALEDSNP
+512 
-525 ELFTF
+525 

>member
-1 MSENATEELGKL
+1 MSESATEELGKL
-13 FADYKQEK
+13 FADYKRKK
-21 VEPVVEE
+21 VEPVTEE
-28 ITEEVTLSEDE
+28 ITEEVVLSEDE

-84 VGDWIKK
+84 VGEWIKK

-105 LFASLIPDPLTNSS
+105 LFAPLTDIP
-119 KLEPVEEQIVEE
+119 LTEPVEEEIVEE
-131 VVTPV
+131 VVSPV
-136 EEEVIVEKK
+136 EEEVFVEKK
-145 VEQPKKPRTIK
+145 VVQPKKPKTIK

-171 LDEIAKLPPKE
+171 LDEIAKLPPEE
-182 KPVDVSEQSFP
+182 KSVDVSEQSFP

-254 IQDMDDVDIDTALVD
+254 IQDMDDVDVDSALVD
-269 KNVLRFNSTTGKFD
+269 GRVLKFNATSGKFD
-283 GVALETEDLILET
+283 GVGLETEDLILET
-296 GNAILLDGTDSD
+296 GSAILLDGTNSD
-308 GSDAGSRIDLE
+308 QDDAGSRIDLE
-319 DGTFGGLGTF
+319 DGTFGGLSTF
-329 TDSTVFNDGR
+329 ADSTVFNDGR

-351 GVVRVTEAL
+351 GIVRVTEAI

-372 TDSDSTN
+372 TDSDGTD
-379 EGDFLNLEDDTF
+379 EGDFFNLENDTF
-391 GRVPDLSNLVQD
+391 GSVGFDNISED
-403 VIPDQNNVRN
+403 IIPDQNNVRS
-413 LGSSTKRFNELFL
+413 LGSDGKRFKDLFL

-444 VVSISADGVTLP
+444 TVTISSDGVTLP
-456 QGSKV
+456 TGSKIQ
-461 STDTIA
+461 DDNIA
-467 VAGTNG
+467 IAGSNG
-473 KTSVDVPFFSR
+473 KTSTDVPFFSR

-501 LSYVFTDAGSF
+501 LSYVFTDAGTF

>member
-1 MSENATEELGKL
+1 MEKSATDELTKL
-13 FADYKQEK
+13 FTRYKKEK
-21 VEPVVEE
+21 VEPVVDKV
-28 ITEEVTLSEDE
+28 TEEVVLSEDE

-79 DVTSD
+79 DVTGD
-84 VGDWIKK
+84 VGEWIKK

-105 LFASLIPDPLTNSS
+105 LFAPLTDIP
-119 KLEPVEEQIVEE
+119 LTEPVEEEIIEE
-131 VVTPV
+131 VVSPI
-136 EEEVIVEKK
+136 EEEVFVEKK
-145 VEQPKKPRTIK
+145 VEQPKKPRPIK
-156 KAMVSVDE
+156 KAMISVDE
-164 QKFMSSF
+164 QKYMSNF
-171 LDEIAKLPPKE
+171 LDEIAKLPPEE

-204 QTSLQRKVAQPEDSL
+204 ETSLQRKVAQPEDSL

-254 IQDMDDVDIDTALVD
+254 IQDMDDVDIDSALV
-269 KNVLRFNSTTGKFD
+269 NGRVLQFNSTIGKFD
-283 GVALETEDLILET
+283 GINRVTE
-296 GNAILLDGTDSD
+296 AIIQEGTSDDKIVLDGTDSD
-308 GSDAGSRIDLE
+308 GSDAGH
-319 DGTFGGLGTF
+319 
-329 TDSTVFNDGR
+329 
-339 VLAYKASTGKVE
+339 
-351 GVVRVTEAL
+351 
-360 VLETNEKLLLEG
+360 
-372 TDSDSTN
+372 
-379 EGDFLNLEDDTF
+379 FLNLEDDTF
-391 GRVPDLSNLVQD
+391 GSAVDLTFVSQD
-403 VIPDQNNVRN
+403 IIPDQNNVRS
-413 LGSSTKRFNELFL
+413 LGSNTRRWKDLFL

-444 VVSISADGVTLP
+444 TVTISSDGVTLP
-456 QGSKV
+456 TGSKIQE
-461 STDTIA
+461 DNIA
-467 VAGTNG
+467 IAGSNG
-473 KTSVDVPFFSR
+473 KTSTSVPFFSR

-501 LSYVFTDAGSF
+501 LSYVFTDAGTF
-512 TLANGTALEDSNP
+512 TLADGTALEDSNP
-525 ELFTF
+525 ELFSF

>member
-1 MSENATEELGKL
+1 MSENAPEELGKL
-13 FADYKQEK
+13 FEKLESIAKETKLEEKKKIDYVETTESDLSSLFSELEK
-21 VEPVVEE
+21 VSQETKTSNGGSEE
-28 ITEEVTLSEDE
+28 KLNEFASLFENISQQKEE
-39 QNKFNLFSGLI
+39 
-50 QSLSETNEKSY
+50 Y
-61 PEELPS
+61 PDDLPS

-91 DIDKSDK
+91 DVDKNDK
-98 KVEAFQE
+98 KVKAIEE
-105 LFASLIPDPLTNSS
+105 LFASLLPNDLTNSS
-119 KLEPVEEQIVEE
+119 KLEPIVEE
-131 VVTPV
+131 FQ
-136 EEEVIVEKK
+136 EKPT
-145 VEQPKKPRTIK
+145 QPKKSKTIK
-156 KAMVSVDE
+156 KATISVDE
-164 QKFMSSF
+164 QKFMSKV
-171 LDEIAKLPPKE
+171 LNDIEKIPTKE
-182 KPVDVSEQSFP
+182 KPVDISEQSFP

-225 FEQFRTV
+225 FEQFRTL
-232 MQRNLEAKQNAYDGN
+232 MQRNLESRQNAFSS
-247 SGSGAVK
+247 SGSGEVK
-254 IQDMDDVDIDTALVD
+254 IQNMDDIDIDTVLVD
-269 KNVLRFNSTTGKFD
+269 KNVLRFNATTGKFD

-296 GNAILLDGTDSD
+296 GSAVLLDGTDSD

-319 DGTFGGLGTF
+319 D
-329 TDSTVFNDGR
+329 
-339 VLAYKASTGKVE
+339 
-351 GVVRVTEAL
+351 
-360 VLETNEKLLLEG
+360 
-372 TDSDSTN
+372 
-379 EGDFLNLEDDTF
+379 DTF
-391 GRVPDLSNLVQD
+391 GSGVDLSNVTQD
-403 VIPDQNNVRN
+403 IIPDQNNVRN
-413 LGSSTKRFNELFL
+413 LGSSSKRFKELFL

-456 QGSKV
+456 TGSKI
-461 STDTIA
+461 SADTIA

-501 LSYVFTDAGSF
+501 LSYVFTDAGTF
-512 TLANGTALEDSNP
+512 TLSDGTSLEDSNP